1 MRTLPSAFVMIPMK
15 IAISMTTPITTM
27 MVMMR

>member
-15 IAISMTTPITTM
+15 IAMSMMTPITTM